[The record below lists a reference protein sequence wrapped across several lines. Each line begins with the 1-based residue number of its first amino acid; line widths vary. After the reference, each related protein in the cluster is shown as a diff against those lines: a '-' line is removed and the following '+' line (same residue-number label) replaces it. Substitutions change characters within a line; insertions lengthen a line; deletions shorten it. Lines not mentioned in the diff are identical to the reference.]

1 MRVTVLLALILLLEV
16 CHVSDTAE
24 LHALPRPRS
33 GPLESAIF
41 ALG

>member
-1 MRVTVLLALILLLEV
+1 MRTKLVLALFLLLEV
-16 CHVSDTAE
+16 CVVSDSAE
-24 LHALPRPRS
+24 LHALPRKP

>member
-1 MRVTVLLALILLLEV
+1 MRNRVIFALLLLVEV
-16 CHVSDTAE
+16 CVVSDSAE
-24 LHALPRPRS
+24 LHALPRKP

>member
-1 MRVTVLLALILLLEV
+1 MRFTILMALILLLEV

-24 LHALPRPRS
+24 LHALPRART
-33 GPLESAIF
+33 GPLESAVF